1 MSSLTNL
8 LLHQSMHSC
17 NERKWVLVS
26 TSRVS
31 RMVRVCLVT
40 VRSSTIGNDKE
51 ARGVRTLECNKD
63 RKFTHL

>member
-1 MSSLTNL
+1 
-8 LLHQSMHSC
+8 MHSC

-51 ARGVRTLECNKD
+51 ARGVRTFECNKD